1 MTLSKQVIVMVY
13 FSFTSLTTV
22 GFGDYHPKSNVER
35 TVISM
40 ALLFGVMLF
49 SFFMGNF
56 AEILDNHSKFQE
68 TTEEG
73 DLLYKFFGV
82 LKKYNDYIDI
92 DVEIKRKIE
101 NYFDFRWEC
110 DRNYFFIREGY

>member
-1 MTLSKQVIVMVY
+1 MVY

-35 TVISM
+35 TVIAM

-56 AEILDNHSKFQE
+56 SEILDNHSKFQE

-82 LKKYNDYIDI
+82 IKKFNDYIDI
-92 DVEIKRKIE
+92 DVEI
-101 NYFDFRWEC
+101 
-110 DRNYFFIREGY
+110 